1 MFPHREESAA
11 VLRATADAAF
21 AYLDDLRQLSA
32 HMEKPS
38 GMMLGSRMHIETDE
52 RGGRAV
58 GSRVRMAGTLLG
70 IPLALEQVVTQREPP
85 LRKAWRTL
93 EANLLVIG
101 PYQLG
106 FTLEP
111 DGGKTRLRVRIDY
124 KLPAKGAARWLG
136 WLFGRTYARWCT
148 GRVAKDAASH
158 FAR

>member
-1 MFPHREESAA
+1 MFPHREESTA

-21 AYLDDLRQLSA
+21 AYLDDFRQLSA
-32 HMEKPS
+32 HMEQPS
-38 GMMLGSRMHIETDE
+38 GMMLGSRMRIETDE

-70 IPLALEQVVTQREPP
+70 IPLA
-85 LRKAWRTL
+85 
-93 EANLLVIG
+93 
-101 PYQLG
+101 
-106 FTLEP
+106 
-111 DGGKTRLRVRIDY
+111 RLRVRIDY

-148 GRVAKDAASH
+148 ERMAKDAASH